1 MDIHVKKCG
10 GKKQTNMR
18 ISVAYLGCG
27 GYQGFFVDVMDMHC
41 SPRGVVWILVILNEK
56 THW

>member
-18 ISVAYLGCG
+18 ISIAYLGCG
-27 GYQGFFVDVMDMHC
+27 GYQGFFCGRYGYALLTSGGCLDFGD
-41 SPRGVVWILVILNEK
+41 SK
-56 THW
+56 